1 MLLVKFVVILLLCFV
16 IISLFTGL
24 YFLVK
29 DKGQSN
35 RTVNALTVRIGLSVL
50 AIIIVL
56 IAGATGM
63 IEMNPNPMSGQAP
76 ASTSNEATDN
86 MDTETPEKSIFNSGG
101 RKRVEEGS

>member
-16 IISLFTGL
+16 IVSLFTGL
-24 YFLVK
+24 YYLVK

-50 AIIIVL
+50 AIVIVL

-63 IEMNPNPMSGQAP
+63 IEMNPNPMSGQPP
-76 ASTSNEATDN
+76 ASTDKAATEK
-86 MDTETPEKSIFNSGG
+86 DTEIPEKSIFNSGG